1 LLEKKWLQHAA
12 VADQWKLKTTKK
24 NQFGNQ
30 KINTKLEGFRRQ
42 KSMCKPIYKSIC
54 KSFFSI

>member
-30 KINTKLEGFRRQ
+30 KNQYKIRRFSKAKINVQTKLQ
-42 KSMCKPIYKSIC
+42 INL
-54 KSFFSI
+54 